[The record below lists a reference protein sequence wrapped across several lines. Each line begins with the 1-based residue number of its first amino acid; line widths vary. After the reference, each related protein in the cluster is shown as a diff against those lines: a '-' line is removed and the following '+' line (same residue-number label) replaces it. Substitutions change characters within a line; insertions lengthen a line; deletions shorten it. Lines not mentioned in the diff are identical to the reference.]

1 MNNDISFFIF
11 TAVIVLVALA
21 AGIVACVFSIRS
33 RKLAGGRKKQFDER
47 QKIAQGKA
55 YTAAYWTLL
64 GYIVI
69 NTFVVSNIYE
79 WAKPQ
84 IVAFLGIILSV
95 AVFAVYCI
103 ATDAYF
109 GAKDNVSGILICMVI
124 LIFTNA
130 ASMFTN
136 GPLVENGMLGLS
148 SINLAA
154 IVLLLAVFIALIIK
168 RLAHGK
174 ESEDE

>member
-1 MNNDISFFIF
+1 MNNDIGFFIF
-11 TAVIVLVALA
+11 VAITVLVAIA

-33 RKLAGGRKKQFDER
+33 RKLAGGKAKQYDER

-55 YTAAYWTLL
+55 YTAAYWTLF

-69 NTFVVSNIYE
+69 NTIVESSIYE

-84 IVAFLGIILSV
+84 IAAFMGIALSI

-109 GAKDNVSGILICMVI
+109 GAKENVKGILICMAI
-124 LIFTNA
+124 LIVPNA
-130 ASMFTN
+130 AALFTG
-136 GPLVENGMLGLS
+136 GPLVVDGMLGLS

-168 RLAHGK
+168 RIARGK